1 MEASRSNIQNR
12 MCRDIDDELTGLK
25 RKAKRLEDEKQKRRT
40 EIRQAEDILR
50 QPLDD
55 VTDELAQLQQKKVI

>member
-1 MEASRSNIQNR
+1 

-40 EIRQAEDILR
+40 EILQAEDILR